1 MNDEFEKWWAEQLPG
16 LEMCETACK
25 SLARDAWEAGRKDYK
40 GGAYI
45 ACSPIFRGLLTISPR
60 PDHATP
66 ATDRKTKNM
75 TFIQWRNSH
84 FAAPETL
91 TPGDNRNMRAAW
103 DAAQAEVWATAAA
116 YKEAGERAETSR
128 NVYYDDLRTVAN
140 ILQRYVEKSE

>member
-1 MNDEFEKWWAEQLPG
+1 
-16 LEMCETACK
+16 
-25 SLARDAWEAGRKDYK
+25 
-40 GGAYI
+40 
-45 ACSPIFRGLLTISPR
+45 
-60 PDHATP
+60 
-66 ATDRKTKNM
+66 M